1 MKALEAMNAHESSG
15 STMSGRTARLA
26 ILLAMAWGIA
36 ILLAPKRA
44 EAYAWMI
51 RHDYAGCGQC
61 HADPAGGSLLTPYGR
76 SLAEVWLRSPYGK
89 KVEEPGKIA
98 DFMFGLVPLP
108 ESLLLGG
115 DVRPFYLSVKP
126 KGAPAQNRFMWMQ
139 ADVQGQLTVGR
150 VRGNASVGY
159 APEGALPAAITHGQR
174 DNVVS
179 RAHWVGVDLGEDRDW
194 LVRAGRMNLPFGIRF
209 VEHTYGVRQTT
220 RTDINDQQQHGAA
233 LAYSGAAVRGEIMV
247 VVGNLQLHPD
257 AARSRGGVGYIEFKP
272 ADRFA
277 FGFSSLILHSKQ
289 DLDLGGPA
297 WRQAHAAFGRY
308 APIKMLV
315 LMVEGDLLFQSQP
328 NGVNRSGYAT
338 VGQADL
344 EVTQGV
350 HLIAAG
356 EAYNPTPSDTASTYA
371 AWGGV
376 NWFFAP
382 HADARVDLAQF
393 WTGSAS
399 QTAVALGLHLFL

>member
-1 MKALEAMNAHESSG
+1 MCGQMKKI
-15 STMSGRTARLA
+15 A
-26 ILLAMAWGIA
+26 ILAALASALV

-44 EAYAWMI
+44 DAYAWMI

-76 SLAEVWLRSPYGK
+76 ALAEVWLRTPYGK
-89 KVEEPGKIA
+89 QIEEPGKVA
-98 DFMFGLVPLP
+98 GFMFGLLP
-108 ESLLLGG
+108 AHDSVLLGG

-139 ADVQGQLTVGR
+139 ADLQGQLTVGR

-159 APEGALPAAITHGQR
+159 APEGALPAAITHGEK
-174 DNVVS
+174 DNLVS
-179 RAHWVGVDLGEDRDW
+179 RAHWIGVDVGEDRDW

-209 VEHTYGVRQTT
+209 VEHSYGVRQTT

-233 LAYSGAAVRGEIMV
+233 LAYSGAVVRGEIMA

-257 AARSRGGVGYIEFKP
+257 AARSRGGVGYVEIKAAERL
-272 ADRFA
+272 AL
-277 FGFSSLILHSKQ
+277 GVSSLVLHSKQ
-289 DLDLGGPA
+289 DLELGGPA

-308 APIKMLV
+308 APVKLLV
-315 LMVEGDLLFQSQP
+315 LMAEGDLLFQSQP
-328 NGVNRSGYAT
+328 NGVNRTGYAT

-350 HLIAAG
+350 HVIAAG
-356 EAYNPTPSDTASTYA
+356 EAYNPTPSDSPSTYA
-371 AWGGV
+371 AWGGL

-393 WTGSAS
+393 WTGNAS
-399 QTAVALGLHLFL
+399 QTAIALGLHLFL